1 MERCHFLEGL
11 HNCIAHQDYV
21 RDERIVVTEE
31 KDRLTFENAG
41 CFFEGDYKEYICGQ
55 KTPRWY
61 RNPFLVKAMLNV
73 KMIDS
78 QGYGIHS
85 LYTRQKE
92 RYLPM
97 PDYDGTDDTHVVM
110 HLPGAVIDE
119 NYSLMLIE
127 NNDITLMDA
136 VLLDRVQKG
145 QRLNDDAIAMLR
157 KKKLVEGRKPN
168 LYVSKK
174 VAQNINQRVEYSRH
188 KGLGSKSCERF
199 LVESLNDH
207 GTLAR
212 QDIDRLL
219 WNVLSDQLTDKQ
231 KKAKITNLL
240 TKLRKD
246 GILSNKTAGRNSTWK
261 LTGKQTGAN

>member
-1 MERCHFLEGL
+1 M
-11 HNCIAHQDYV
+11 

-55 KTPRWY
+55 KTPRRY

-168 LYVSKK
+168 LY
-174 VAQNINQRVEYSRH
+174 
-188 KGLGSKSCERF
+188 GSS
-199 LVESLNDH
+199 
-207 GTLAR
+207 
-212 QDIDRLL
+212 DIS
-219 WNVLSDQLTDKQ
+219 SD
-231 KKAKITNLL
+231 
-240 TKLRKD
+240 
-246 GILSNKTAGRNSTWK
+246 TAIM
-261 LTGKQTGAN
+261 

>member
-1 MERCHFLEGL
+1 MNH
-11 HNCIAHQDYV
+11 
-21 RDERIVVTEE
+21 
-31 KDRLTFENAG
+31 
-41 CFFEGDYKEYICGQ
+41 
-55 KTPRWY
+55 
-61 RNPFLVKAMLNV
+61 
-73 KMIDS
+73 
-78 QGYGIHS
+78 
-85 LYTRQKE
+85 
-92 RYLPM
+92 
-97 PDYDGTDDTHVVM
+97 
-110 HLPGAVIDE
+110 
-119 NYSLMLIE
+119 
-127 NNDITLMDA
+127 
-136 VLLDRVQKG
+136 
-145 QRLNDDAIAMLR
+145 
-157 KKKLVEGRKPN
+157 

-188 KGLGSKSCERF
+188 KGLGSKSCERL

>member
-55 KTPRWY
+55 KTPRRY

-127 NNDITLMDA
+127 TNDITLMDA

-188 KGLGSKSCERF
+188 KGLGSKSCERL

-261 LTGKQTGAN
+261 LTGKQAGAN